1 MCIKH
6 LEGVGYM
13 RECAYV
19 RVSTELLEQDSSYIN
34 QEQMYLDLGINHIYK
49 DKESG
54 TSINRPQFIKM
65 LEDCGLQVK
74 AIKTSIKDKLVV
86 LPTDKPSKYDK
97 IYCKS
102 ISRFSRDTSSA
113 IEIIS
118 LLNML
123 MRLRAYMMK
132 FTRKRD
138 NIVKDHL
145 P

>member
-1 MCIKH
+1 
-6 LEGVGYM
+6 M
-13 RECAYV
+13 RECAYI
-19 RVSTELLEQDSSYIN
+19 RVSTDLEGQDSSYIN
-34 QEQMYLDLGINHIYK
+34 QEKMYLDLGINHIYK
-49 DKESG
+49 DRESG

-132 FTRKRD
+132 FTRKRY
-138 NIVKDHL
+138 NIVKEHL
-145 P
+145 PWVTSFSLS

>member
-1 MCIKH
+1 
-6 LEGVGYM
+6 M

-19 RVSTELLEQDSSYIN
+19 RVSTELLEQDSSYLN
-34 QEQMYLDLGINHIYK
+34 QEQMYRDLGIQHIYK
-49 DKESG
+49 DRESG
-54 TSINRPQFIKM
+54 TSINRQGFISM

-113 IEIIS
+113 IEIIR
-118 LLNML
+118 LLKANKT
-123 MRLRAYMMK
+123 YCY
-132 FTRKRD
+132 FEQENIDTSD
-138 NIVKDHL
+138 NAL
-145 P
+145 YLF

>member
-1 MCIKH
+1 
-6 LEGVGYM
+6 M

-19 RVSTELLEQDSSYIN
+19 RVSTELLEQDSSFLN
-34 QEQMYLDLGINHIYK
+34 QEQMYRDLGIQHIYK
-49 DKESG
+49 DRESG
-54 TSINRPQFIKM
+54 TSINRQGFISM

-123 MRLRAYMMK
+123 MKLRAYMMK
-132 FTRKRD
+132 FTRKRY
-138 NIVKDHL
+138 NIVKEHL

>member
-1 MCIKH
+1 
-6 LEGVGYM
+6 M

-19 RVSTELLEQDSSYIN
+19 RVSTELLEQDSSFLN
-34 QEQMYLDLGINHIYK
+34 QEQMYRDLGIQHIYK
-49 DKESG
+49 DRESG
-54 TSINRPQFIKM
+54 TSINRQGFISM

-123 MRLRAYMMK
+123 IRLRAYMMK
-132 FTRKRD
+132 FTITSFSLSWCNLCKVRV
-138 NIVKDHL
+138 NAL
-145 P
+145 YLF

>member
-1 MCIKH
+1 
-6 LEGVGYM
+6 M

-19 RVSTELLEQDSSYIN
+19 RVSTDLLEQDSSYVN
-34 QEQMYLDLGINHIYK
+34 QEQMYLDLGIQHIYK
-49 DKESG
+49 DRESG

-132 FTRKRD
+132 FTRKRY
-138 NIVKDHL
+138 NIVKEHL